1 MVLPCRSKPI
11 CDVPEI
17 GIGNKPIDDG
27 NYLFTTEEKAEFL
40 KLEPGARKFF
50 RRWLGADEFLNGW
63 ERWCLWLG
71 DAGSSELRALPEAMK
86 RVEAVK
92 VFRLASKS
100 LPARK
105 LAATP
110 RRFHVHNM
118 PGKAYLLIP
127 RVSSERREFVPM
139 GYIDAKTFTS
149 GSTHMV
155 TDTTLFHFGIL
166 SSTMHNAWVRF
177 TCGRLKSDYRYSKD
191 IVYNNF
197 PWPGYESKA
206 ALAQAEHVQAA
217 IKIAAQDVLDAR
229 AADKS
234 QSLADLYDPLAMPP
248 ALRKAHQKL
257 DKAVDA
263 AYGYKGPADDAARVA
278 LLFGLYQQLTGA
290 TAVVAAAK
298 TPKSRKP
305 KLTAAA

>member
-1 MVLPCRSKPI
+1 MLPCRSKPI

-100 LPARK
+100 LPTRK

-149 GSTHMV
+149 DSTHMV

-177 TCGRLKSDYRYSKD
+177 TCGRLKSDYRYSED

-197 PWPGYESKA
+197 PWPGCESK
-206 ALAQAEHVQAA
+206 
-217 IKIAAQDVLDAR
+217 
-229 AADKS
+229 
-234 QSLADLYDPLAMPP
+234 
-248 ALRKAHQKL
+248 
-257 DKAVDA
+257 
-263 AYGYKGPADDAARVA
+263 
-278 LLFGLYQQLTGA
+278 
-290 TAVVAAAK
+290 
-298 TPKSRKP
+298 
-305 KLTAAA
+305 